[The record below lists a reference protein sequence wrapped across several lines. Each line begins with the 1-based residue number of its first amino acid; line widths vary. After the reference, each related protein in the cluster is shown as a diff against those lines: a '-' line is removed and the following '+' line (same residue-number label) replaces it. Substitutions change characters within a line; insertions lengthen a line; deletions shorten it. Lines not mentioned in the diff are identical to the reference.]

1 MPEKGPKNAEKLHDA
16 VVQKAA
22 ETIFRKYKVVMNIAG
37 RKVASID
44 DIYPD
49 ILAYEVFSV
58 KPFLASDSP
67 ALIGIVETDDAAT
80 QQLLDKWVQLRDLE
94 VDKIVLILP
103 DTVKESAD
111 ALQRTLGSKFE
122 FHFFDRE
129 LHIS

>member
-1 MPEKGPKNAEKLHDA
+1 MPEKGPNNAEKLHDA

-37 RKVASID
+37 RKVASVD

-67 ALIGIVETDDAAT
+67 ALIGIVETEDATT
-80 QQLLDKWVQLRDLE
+80 QQLLDKWGRLRDLA

-103 DTVKESAD
+103 DTVKEYVD